1 MFRTRYLIYIIPF
14 NCHNHSVRSPLSRIE
29 TKLTS
34 NNFFFKCPVEC
45 ALREEAALVFG
56 GLLLVTSR
64 VADLVL
70 REPGKSDAPPD

>member
-14 NCHNHSVRSPLSRIE
+14 DRHHNSVRSPLSRIE

-34 NNFFFKCPVEC
+34 NFFFKCPVEC
-45 ALREEAALVFG
+45 ALREEAALIFG

-70 REPGKSDAPPD
+70 QEPGKSDAPPD